1 MWNSTRTRLFIEAVP
16 GKNWEQSKDPNRGN
30 DYPMEYQAT
39 EQNKDTPHELAL
51 KKKQKKTVNYYKM
64 KHTQRRQPQI
74 QMHAT
79 FYGRKSP
86 E

>member
-51 KKKQKKTVNYYKM
+51 KKKTKNCELLQNET
-64 KHTQRRQPQI
+64 HT
-74 QMHAT
+74 T
-79 FYGRKSP
+79 
-86 E
+86 